1 MNANN
6 KKLSFTKIMKGV
18 LLRKENVEL
27 LSPAGSFE
35 SLIAAVQ
42 NGADAVYLGGRDFN
56 ARINADNFSL
66 PEMKKAIDY
75 CHIRDV
81 RVYAAVN
88 TLVSDGEF
96 LDAIKYVKE
105 LYLLG
110 IDAVIVQDMGLFNS
124 LHKIFPDL
132 SLHASTQMTVH
143 NCYGAVLLKDMG
155 FDRII
160 VSREMPLNNI
170 RTMTDKAKIPVE
182 MFCHGAICISYS
194 GQCLM
199 SSFMF
204 RRSGN
209 KGVCAQPCRMKYSL
223 SQGATSSEASYLL
236 SPKDLCT
243 AGNIGKVKDS
253 GIISFK
259 IEGRMRSP
267 EYVACVTSAY
277 REGIDSGKVENM
289 SNLSKVFNRGFTG
302 GFVLGD
308 LCNLMNTV
316 RQNNQ
321 GLFIGKCISYDGKL
335 RLMRI
340 RLEEGLSV
348 GDGLRIDS
356 GDDEIG
362 CKVKSIYCSN
372 ERVKDAEKGDTVS
385 LKVDKTVVKDSC
397 IYKTFDKKSD
407 AWAKATYLKGKEIQK
422 VPVDVKVRL
431 KEGEK
436 LSLDVSDGVNSVFLE
451 SSVSAEKAVKHAM
464 TPEKLKEQLSRL
476 GNTPFSI
483 EKFVFDVDD
492 GLMIPLSEIGKVR
505 KDVVRKLEEMRAS
518 VLRKMDDAV
527 FSERVKELA
536 LSVSGARKK
545 RTKISVHVGY
555 MGALKDVLESCAD
568 EIIIGNGFNSKE
580 DMDIAEASELVK
592 ESGKTLVL
600 AAPAILTDAE
610 VNDTLGLVMRL
621 KPDKVLVSNP
631 GLLKALIDSSDI
643 ESEICIDYPLN
654 VYNTHSAKALV
665 SLDKR
670 IHRVCASVE
679 LDFEKMK
686 KMSLFLDNEVECV
699 VHGRLPVMT
708 SEYCIFSKKCSRQC
722 EKGYSVSD
730 RLGMRFPVKG
740 LNGCRMQILN
750 CKVLSLIKQMNNF
763 SGVFDCVR
771 LDLRAVGDVDIAE
784 TVESYRNSLD
794 GKRFDAFELSGKE
807 FTRGWV
813 F

>member
-1 MNANN
+1 M
-6 KKLSFTKIMKGV
+6 
-18 LLRKENVEL
+18 
-27 LSPAGSFE
+27 
-35 SLIAAVQ
+35 Q
-42 NGADAVYLGGRDFN
+42 NGADAVYLGGRNFN
-56 ARINADNFSL
+56 ARINADNFSSS
-66 PEMKKAIDY
+66 EMKKAIDY
-75 CHIRDV
+75 CHTRGV
-81 RVYAAVN
+81 AVYAAVN

-96 LDAIKYVKE
+96 LDAVKYVKE

-132 SLHASTQMTVH
+132 SFHASTQMTVY
-143 NCYGAVLLKDMG
+143 NSYGAVLLKDMG
-155 FDRII
+155 FDRVI
-160 VSREMPLNNI
+160 VSREMPLSNI
-170 RTMTDKAKIPVE
+170 KTMTDKAKIPVE
-182 MFCHGAICISYS
+182 MFCHGAICMSYS

-204 RRSGN
+204 GRSGN
-209 KGVCAQPCRMKYSL
+209 RGVCAQPCRMKYSL
-223 SQGATSSEASYLL
+223 SLGATSSEASYLL

-243 AGNIGKVKDS
+243 AGNIDKVKDS
-253 GIISFK
+253 GIVSLK

-277 REGIDSGKVENM
+277 REGIDSGKVEDM
-289 SNLSKVFNRGFTG
+289 SSLSKVFNRGFTG
-302 GFVLGD
+302 GFVLGN

-316 RQNNQ
+316 RQNNM

-340 RLEEGLSV
+340 RLEENLCV

-362 CKVKSIYCSN
+362 CKVKAIYTSN

-407 AWAKATYLKGKEIQK
+407 AWAKDTYLKGKEICK
-422 VPVDVKVRL
+422 IDVKVKVKL
-431 KEGEK
+431 KEGKK
-436 LSLDVSDGVNSVFLE
+436 LSLEMSDGVNSVCSE

-464 TPEKLKEQLSRL
+464 TQEKLAEQLSRL

-483 EKFVFDVDD
+483 ENIVFDVDE
-492 GLMIPLSEIGKVR
+492 GLMIPLSEIGRVR
-505 KDVVRKLEEMRAS
+505 KDAVLKLEEKRCS
-518 VLRKMDDAV
+518 VSRKMDDAM
-527 FSERVKELA
+527 FSGKIKEIA
-536 LSVSGARKK
+536 LNVSGARKK

-555 MGALKDVLESCAD
+555 MGALKEVLESCAD
-568 EIIIGNGFNSKE
+568 EVIVGEGFNSKD

-592 ESGKTLVL
+592 ESGKTLVF

-610 VNDTLGLVMRL
+610 VNDTLGLIMRL

-631 GLLKALIDSSDI
+631 GLLKALTDSSDI
-643 ESEICIDYPLN
+643 ESEICIDYSLN

-665 SLDKR
+665 SLDKKIR
-670 IHRVCASVE
+670 RVCASVE
-679 LDFEKMK
+679 LDFEKIK

-722 EKGYSVSD
+722 EKGYDIVD

-740 LNGCRMQILN
+740 FQGCRMQILN

-763 SGVFDCVR
+763 SGVLDCVR
-771 LDLRAVGDVDIAE
+771 LDLRAVGNVNVSE
-784 TVESYRNSLD
+784 TVEAYRNSLD

>member
-1 MNANN
+1 M
-6 KKLSFTKIMKGV
+6 
-18 LLRKENVEL
+18 RKEKDIEL
-27 LSPAGSFE
+27 LSPAGSFDA
-35 SLIAAVQ
+35 LVAAVQ
-42 NGADAVYLGGRDFN
+42 NGADAVYIGGRDFN
-56 ARINADNFSL
+56 ARINADNFSSSD
-66 PEMKKAIDY
+66 MKKAIDY
-75 CHIRDV
+75 CHIRGV
-81 RVYAAVN
+81 AVYAAVN

-96 LDAIKYVKE
+96 LDAVKYVKE

-143 NCYGAVLLKDMG
+143 NSYGAVLLKNMG
-155 FDRII
+155 FDRVI
-160 VSREMPLNNI
+160 VSREMPLSNI
-170 RTMTDKAKIPVE
+170 KTMTDKAKIPVE
-182 MFCHGAICISYS
+182 MFCHGAICMSYS

-243 AGNIGKVKDS
+243 AGNIDKVKDS
-253 GIISFK
+253 GIVSLK

-277 REGIDSGKVENM
+277 REGIDKGFIDAEKNS
-289 SNLSKVFNRGFTG
+289 SLSKVFNRGFTG

-316 RQNNQ
+316 RQNNM
-321 GLFIGKCISYDGKL
+321 GLFIGKCVSYDGKL

-340 RLEEGLSV
+340 RLEEDLCV

-362 CKVKSIYCSN
+362 CKVKSIYSSN

-407 AWAKATYLKGKEIQK
+407 AWAKDTYLKGKETRKIN
-422 VPVDVKVRL
+422 VRVKVKL

-436 LSLDVSDGVNSVFLE
+436 LSLDVSDGVNSVCSE
-451 SSVSAEKAVKHAM
+451 SSVSAEKAIKHAM
-464 TPEKLKEQLSRL
+464 TPEKLEEQLSRL

-483 EKFVFDVDD
+483 EKFVFDVDE
-492 GLMIPLSEIGKVR
+492 GLMIPLSEIGRVR
-505 KDVVRKLEEMRAS
+505 KDAVRKLEEKMCS
-518 VLRKMDDAV
+518 VSRKMDDAV
-527 FSERVKELA
+527 FSKRVKELA
-536 LSVSGARKK
+536 LSVPGARKK

-568 EIIIGNGFNSKE
+568 EVIIGGEFNSKD

-610 VNDTLGLVMRL
+610 VNDTIGLVMRL

-631 GLLKALIDSSDI
+631 GLLKALTDSSDI
-643 ESEICIDYPLN
+643 ESEICIDYSLN

-665 SLDKR
+665 SLDKKIR
-670 IHRVCASVE
+670 RVCASVE
-679 LDFEKMK
+679 LDFEKIK

-722 EKGYSVSD
+722 EKGYDIVD

-740 LNGCRMQILN
+740 FQGCRMQILN

-763 SGVFDCVR
+763 SGVLDCVR
-771 LDLRAVGDVDIAE
+771 LDLRAVGKVDVAE
-784 TVESYRNSLD
+784 TVEAYRNSLD

>member
-1 MNANN
+1 M
-6 KKLSFTKIMKGV
+6 L
-18 LLRKENVEL
+18 KEKDIEL
-27 LSPAGSFE
+27 LSPAGSFDA
-35 SLIAAVQ
+35 LIAAVQ

-56 ARINADNFSL
+56 ARINADNFSSSD
-66 PEMKKAIDY
+66 MKKAIDY
-75 CHIRDV
+75 CHVRGV

-88 TLVSDGEF
+88 TLVSDGEL
-96 LDAIKYVKE
+96 LDAVKYVKE

-110 IDAVIVQDMGLFNS
+110 IDAVIVQDIGLAS
-124 LHKIFPDL
+124 ALRRIFPD
-132 SLHASTQMTVH
+132 SPIHASTQMTVH
-143 NCYGAVLLKDMG
+143 NCDGAVLLKDMG
-155 FDRII
+155 FDRVIL
-160 VSREMPLNNI
+160 SREVPLEEV
-170 RTMTDKAKIPVE
+170 RKIGENVPVE
-182 MFCHGAICISYS
+182 CFVHGAICLSYS

-204 RRSGN
+204 GRSGN
-209 KGVCAQPCRMKYSL
+209 RGICAQPCRMKYSL
-223 SQGATSSEASYLL
+223 SLGATSSEASYLL

-243 AGNIGKVKDS
+243 AGNIGKVRDS

-267 EYVACVTSAY
+267 EYVAGVTSAY
-277 REGIDSGKVENM
+277 REGIDKGFIDTEKKG
-289 SNLSKVFNRGFTG
+289 NLSKVFNRGFTG
-302 GFVLGD
+302 GFVLGKTREFIND
-308 LCNLMNTV
+308 I

-321 GLFIGKCISYDGKL
+321 GLFIGKCISYDGKSK
-335 RLMRI
+335 LMRM
-340 RLEEGLSV
+340 RLEEDLCV

-362 CKVKSIYCSN
+362 CKVKSIYTSN

-397 IYKTFDKKSD
+397 IYKTFDKKYD
-407 AWAKATYLKGKEIQK
+407 AWAKGTYLKGKEIRK
-422 VPVDVKVRL
+422 IDVRVKVRL

-492 GLMIPLSEIGKVR
+492 GLMIPLSEIGRVR
-505 KDVVRKLEEMRAS
+505 KDAVLKLEEMRALI
-518 VLRKMDDAV
+518 LRKMDDAV
-527 FSERVKELA
+527 FSKRTKELE
-536 LSVSGARKK
+536 LSISGTRRK

-568 EIIIGNGFNSKE
+568 EIIIGNGFNSRE

-610 VNDTLGLVMRL
+610 VNDMVGLVMRL
-621 KPDKVLVSNP
+621 KPDKVLVSNS

-643 ESEICIDYPLN
+643 ESDICIDYPLN

-670 IHRVCASVE
+670 IRRICASVE
-679 LDFEKMK
+679 LNFEKMK

-722 EKGYSVSD
+722 EKGYDIVD

-740 LNGCRMQILN
+740 VQGCRMQILN

-763 SGVFDCVR
+763 SGVLDCVR
-771 LDLRAVGDVDIAE
+771 LDLRAVDGDVAE
-784 TVESYRNSLD
+784 TVEAYRNSLE
-794 GKRFDAFELSGKE
+794 GKRFDAFELSG
-807 FTRGWV
+807 
-813 F
+813 

>member
-1 MNANN
+1 
-6 KKLSFTKIMKGV
+6 
-18 LLRKENVEL
+18 LRKEKVEL

-75 CHIRDV
+75 CHIRGV

-88 TLVSDGEF
+88 TLVSDGEL
-96 LDAIKYVKE
+96 LDAVKYVKE

-110 IDAVIVQDMGLFNS
+110 IDAVIVQDIGLFNS

-132 SLHASTQMTVH
+132 SFHASTQMTVH
-143 NCYGAVLLKDMG
+143 NCGGAVLLKDMG
-155 FDRII
+155 FDRVIL
-160 VSREMPLNNI
+160 SREVPLYY
-170 RTMTDKAKIPVE
+170 AKKISEIIPAECFV
-182 MFCHGAICISYS
+182 HGAICLSYS

-204 RRSGN
+204 GRSGN
-209 KGVCAQPCRMKYSL
+209 RGVCAQPCRMKYSL

-243 AGNIGKVKDS
+243 AGTIGKVKDS

-277 REGIDSGKVENM
+277 REGIDKGFIDAEKKG
-289 SNLSKVFNRGFTG
+289 NLSKVFNRGFTG
-302 GFVLGD
+302 GFVLG
-308 LCNLMNTV
+308 NTREFINDI
-316 RQNNQ
+316 RQNNM
-321 GLFIGKCISYDGKL
+321 GLFIGKCISYDGKS
-335 RLMRI
+335 RLMRM

-362 CKVKSIYCSN
+362 CKVKSIYTSN
-372 ERVKDAEKGDTVS
+372 ERVKDAEKGDSVS

-397 IYKTFDKKSD
+397 IYKTFDKKLD
-407 AWAKATYLKGKEIQK
+407 AWAKGTYLKGKEICK
-422 VPVDVKVRL
+422 IDVRVKVRL
-431 KEGEK
+431 KDGKPLFLEI
-436 LSLDVSDGVNSVFLE
+436 SDGVNSVCSE

-464 TPEKLKEQLSRL
+464 TPDKLAEQLSRL

-483 EKFVFDVDD
+483 EKFVFDVDE
-492 GLMIPLSEIGKVR
+492 GLMIPLSEIGRVR
-505 KDVVRKLEEMRAS
+505 KDAVLKLEEMRAS
-518 VLRKMDDAV
+518 VSRKMDDAV
-527 FSERVKELA
+527 FSKRAKELA

-568 EIIIGNGFNSKE
+568 EVIIGGEFNSKD
-580 DMDIAEASELVK
+580 DMDLAEASELVK
-592 ESGKTLVL
+592 ESGKTLVF

-621 KPDKVLVSNP
+621 KPDKVLVSNL

-643 ESEICIDYPLN
+643 ESDICIDYPLN

-665 SLDKR
+665 SLDKKIR
-670 IHRVCASVE
+670 RVCTSVE

-708 SEYCIFSKKCSRQC
+708 SEYCIFSNKCSRQC
-722 EKGYSVSD
+722 DKGYYVAD

-740 LNGCRMQILN
+740 LLGCRMQILN

-771 LDLRAVGDVDIAE
+771 LDLRAVGDVDVAK
-784 TVESYRNSLD
+784 TVEAYRNSLD